1 MALFKIDNL
10 AALSLTLIFAVC
22 GGDNNNSS
30 GPDDNLK
37 SEYDI
42 EAKSRNDLP
51 ICSYSN
57 EGSIAFV
64 QKEQAVYT
72 CVMGNWI
79 SENAESSSSLK
90 NKASSSSSYKEK
102 SSSSEIR
109 HESDQKSS
117 SSVENKQNTTTE
129 ETPPIFN
136 KTVIGL
142 SQKGPLVTGSS
153 VVLYGVD
160 SNYSVVTDK
169 KYIGKVTSD
178 NGKYKIVNV
187 TLPYTY
193 ALLSAVGFYK
203 SEVNGLKS
211 SDSIVLNALVD
222 LSKLDSVNIN
232 LLTHLE
238 CKRIIHL
245 IEAGKSYSDSKKQ
258 AQTEILSALN
268 IKGNFAGSENLNLFG
283 KNDGSAVLLAFSIL
297 MLHDLNQKD
306 VAKHLE
312 KVEGDIENDGVWSD
326 DSVKTKIAD
335 WASTQD
341 LGGGLDSIRDNVE
354 SWKLGD
360 VPNFEKYVRNYWYVS
375 YGLGDCSKSREG
387 EILAVKNERSAKYGS
402 KVRYICRDGMW
413 NEASQIE
420 KDTYKWEKGEDGEI
434 KIGDVTKLRYV
445 YDAEQG
451 AWREASVEESAFGG
465 CTETNKGDIA
475 MFSNVRDRWYICKP
489 RQWVVADTIE
499 VDTKGWIA
507 GNDGEIKK
515 GDSTDY
521 YYKYDEASKKW
532 LNVNKNDTTL
542 KLNGCT
548 TNLEGEVKK
557 SSFNESYYVCKK
569 MEWQDAQ
576 QIDYDTYGEL
586 CTKAK
591 EGKII
596 EGKKN
601 ENNRYFCFEN
611 GWIYITIDWSWDVP
625 KEARLNPDIS
635 YGSVTDERDGK
646 VYKTVEIGHQVW
658 MSENLN
664 YADTLKTPSLKGKIA
679 CKQGKD
685 EYCDIA
691 GRFYRWR
698 AASMNSYK
706 LCSGETCT
714 IYNQGVCPKGW
725 HVPDYGEWKVLFD
738 TVGGIS
744 KAAKVLKSKTGWM
757 KDGNGSDA
765 VGFSAIP
772 AGGIIGFGYS
782 EGEGAFFW
790 LPEEHAGNGG
800 CVGLFYNKDGASRV
814 TVYASDEGD
823 LCSIRCIQN

>member
-1 MALFKIDNL
+1 MAWFKIDNL
-10 AALSLTLIFAVC
+10 AALSLTLIFAAC

-42 EAKSRNDLP
+42 EANSRNDLP
-51 ICSYSN
+51 ICSNRN

-64 QKEQAVYT
+64 QKEQTVYK
-72 CVMGNWI
+72 CVIGNWI

-136 KTVIGL
+136 KTVIGF

-211 SDSIVLNALVD
+211 SDSVVLNALVD
-222 LSKLDSVNIN
+222 LSKLDTVNIN

-258 AQTEILSALN
+258 AQTEILGALN
-268 IKGNFAGSENLNLFG
+268 IKGNFAGSEKLNLFG
-283 KNDGSAVLLAFSIL
+283 KNDESAALLAFSIL
-297 MLHDLNQKD
+297 MLHDLSQKD
-306 VAKHLE
+306 FSKYLK
-312 KVEGDIENDGVWSD
+312 KVEGNIENDGVWSD
-326 DSVKTKIAD
+326 DSVLTKIAD

-387 EILAVKNERSAKYGS
+387 DILAVKNERSAKYGS
-402 KVRYICRDGMW
+402 KVRYICRGGMW
-413 NEASQIE
+413 KEASQIE
-420 KDTYKWEKGEDGEI
+420 KDTYKWEKGKDGEI

-465 CTETNKGDIA
+465 CTEMNEGDIA
-475 MFSNVRDRWYICKP
+475 MFANVRDRWYICKP
-489 RQWVVADTIE
+489 RQWVIADR
-499 VDTKGWIA
+499 
-507 GNDGEIKK
+507 
-515 GDSTDY
+515 
-521 YYKYDEASKKW
+521 
-532 LNVNKNDTTL
+532 
-542 KLNGCT
+542 
-548 TNLEGEVKK
+548 K
-557 SSFNESYYVCKK
+557 SV
-569 MEWQDAQ
+569 
-576 QIDYDTYGEL
+576 
-586 CTKAK
+586 
-591 EGKII
+591 
-596 EGKKN
+596 
-601 ENNRYFCFEN
+601 
-611 GWIYITIDWSWDVP
+611 V
-625 KEARLNPDIS
+625 
-635 YGSVTDERDGK
+635 
-646 VYKTVEIGHQVW
+646 
-658 MSENLN
+658 
-664 YADTLKTPSLKGKIA
+664 
-679 CKQGKD
+679 
-685 EYCDIA
+685 
-691 GRFYRWR
+691 
-698 AASMNSYK
+698 
-706 LCSGETCT
+706 
-714 IYNQGVCPKGW
+714 
-725 HVPDYGEWKVLFD
+725 
-738 TVGGIS
+738 
-744 KAAKVLKSKTGWM
+744 
-757 KDGNGSDA
+757 
-765 VGFSAIP
+765 
-772 AGGIIGFGYS
+772 
-782 EGEGAFFW
+782 
-790 LPEEHAGNGG
+790 
-800 CVGLFYNKDGASRV
+800 
-814 TVYASDEGD
+814 
-823 LCSIRCIQN
+823 